1 LGIRFSFTGFQKAPC
16 QGPITSLANQ
26 ADPTLSSS
34 FTVVLVLVLVLA
46 MAMAMALWQYF
57 RSYCLRSMPIEQI

>member
-34 FTVVLVLVLVLA
+34 FTVLLLLATA

>member
-1 LGIRFSFTGFQKAPC
+1 LGIRFSFAGFQKAPC

-34 FTVVLVLVLVLA
+34 LKVSLAMA

>member
-1 LGIRFSFTGFQKAPC
+1 MAPC

-34 FTVVLVLVLVLA
+34 FKVAMA

-57 RSYCLRSMPIEQI
+57 R